1 MSKEAQAVLDSAL
14 QLSEEEREVVLVG
27 LLDSFSHEGL
37 TEDDPEFHKELRRR
51 IAEVENGTVKTI
63 PWEIGRQ
70 MILDDIDVVPH

>member
-14 QLSEEEREVVLVG
+14 KLSDEEREVVLVG
-27 LLDSFSHEGL
+27 LLDSFPDEEL
-37 TEDDPEFHKELRRR
+37 TEDTPEFQKELRRR

-63 PWEIGRQ
+63 PWEVGRQ